1 MRNPLTLALAAALG
15 LTLACSEK
23 KDEAPAGSPVPSD
36 PPAAAD
42 PEKPTPQPATPV
54 ESPPPEPTAAAPT
67 IDCDALLTPDDVAK
81 ACGEK
86 AEQLA
91 ISKGS
96 METGS
101 GAGTC
106 MRSVG
111 RKGDRIGGI
120 KLAVNTAPGNP
131 EGAQS
136 LVTLSRSEN
145 SRDIEVG
152 DKAIFVKRRIEVA
165 KQTDLAVEAARGRVW
180 FKVGV
185 VERDDLK
192 KALTCSEDG
201 LIELGKTVAS
211 RLP

>member
-1 MRNPLTLALAAALG
+1 MRNPVTLALALT

-36 PPAAAD
+36 PPVAAD
-42 PEKPTPQPATPV
+42 PDKPTPQPATPV
-54 ESPPPEPTAAAPT
+54 DPPPPEPIATAPA
-67 IDCDALLTPDDVAK
+67 IDCDALLTPEDVAK

-91 ISKGS
+91 TSKSS

-101 GAGTC
+101 GAGAC
-106 MRSVG
+106 MRAIA

-120 KLAVNTAPGNP
+120 MLSVNTAPGNP
-131 EGAQS
+131 QGAQS
-136 LVTLSRSEN
+136 LVTLSRSEDT
-145 SRDIEVG
+145 RDLEVG
-152 DKAIFVKRRIEVA
+152 DKAIFSKRRIEVA
-165 KQTDLAVEAARGRVW
+165 RQTDLSVQAAKGRVW

-185 VERDDLK
+185 VERDDDK
-192 KALTCSEDG
+192 KALTCSEDA